1 MPTISIKPTRF
12 DITFNKV
19 SFTYEDMKQKA
30 INKLSFTC
38 HPNSVTAIVGPSGSG
53 KSTIFNLITRF
64 YDLDEGSVLVG
75 GVDVKKMSYEDLMS
89 NISFVFQETKLFK
102 LSLLENIRFINQM
115 LQRQRLSAWLI
126 KRNVVK
132 LLIKCLTV

>member
-1 MPTISIKPTRF
+1 M
-12 DITFNKV
+12 
-19 SFTYEDMKQKA
+19 
-30 INKLSFTC
+30 
-38 HPNSVTAIVGPSGSG
+38 
-53 KSTIFNLITRF
+53 
-64 YDLDEGSVLVG
+64 DEGSVLVG